1 MASVVSSAVIKF
13 WQKAT
18 GDPETFSL
26 ESRIFHAFSLVAFFL
41 FCFELP
47 FSLYIHLPVSAMITG
62 IVLVAQLFLFYLS
75 RVKGMLKPAVWCTI
89 VAINVLSAVEYV
101 YKAGIAGPCML
112 RFVMSL
118 FMIICISDRKYW
130 RLCVTANLVI
140 VIGLLCWEFYN
151 PAIVHNP
158 YLSSRDLFLDKLVA
172 YVMLVAVL
180 YIGTGLILNNYNRQK
195 VQVEE
200 KAAAL
205 KLLNGEKDKLLSI
218 ISHDLRGPL
227 ASIQQY
233 FGMLGETAL
242 GEAERKELE
251 GHLLK
256 TITNTQELV
265 TNVLSWA
272 KKQIGGHK
280 MNLHHLSLNKEL
292 QPVVELFR
300 SVAHRKGIK
309 LDADIDP
316 RITVTADGDMLQL
329 VVRNL
334 LNNAVKFSNS
344 NTVIELK
351 AMAHNGLCMLSVKDD
366 GIGIAINKQR
376 DIFSLNVK
384 STYGTGNERG
394 SGLGLALCREFV
406 QMQGGDIS
414 FTSVLGKG
422 SVFYVTLPCE
432 MNGE

>member
-1 MASVVSSAVIKF
+1 MASVSSTVKKF

-26 ESRIFHAFSLVAFFL
+26 ESRIFHAFSVLAFFL
-41 FCFELP
+41 LCFELP
-47 FSLYIHLPVSAMITG
+47 FSLYIHLSVSAMVTG
-62 IVLVAQLFLFYLS
+62 IVLVAQLFLYYLS
-75 RVKGMLKPAVWCTI
+75 RVRKMLKLAVWCTI
-89 VAINVLSAVEYV
+89 IAINVLSAVDYV
-101 YKAGIAGPCML
+101 YKAGISGPCML
-112 RFVMSL
+112 MFVMSL

-130 RLCVTANLVI
+130 PVCVTVNLIMV
-140 VIGLLCWEFYN
+140 VGLLILEFN
-151 PAIVHNP
+151 RPSIVYNP
-158 YLSSRDLFLDKLVA
+158 YLSNRDLFLDKMVT
-172 YVMLVAVL
+172 YIMLIIVL
-180 YIGTGLILNNYNRQK
+180 YVGTSQIWGNYAQQKALI
-195 VQVEE
+195 EE

-233 FGMLGETAL
+233 FGMLGETTL
-242 GEAERKELE
+242 GEEERKALE

-280 MNLHHLSLNKEL
+280 MQLHPLLLHKEL
-292 QPVVELFR
+292 QPVVELFQ
-300 SVAHRKGIK
+300 SVAHRKGIR
-309 LDADIDP
+309 LEAEIDN
-316 RITVTADGDMLQL
+316 RIMVTADGDMLQL

-334 LNNAVKFSNS
+334 LNNAIKFSNS

-432 MNGE
+432 VNSDL